1 MTDLLVEAKVAS
13 RSKFQTIYSGM
24 DIEPFLQADR
34 FRDSARAELG
44 LGPEDVV
51 VGKIARLFNL
61 KGHEYLLE
69 AASGIIEKNPNIK
82 FLLVGDGSLR
92 ASIEQTIASKG
103 LGRHFLFTGLVPP
116 TDIPKW
122 ISAMDMLVHV
132 SLREGLARALPQAL
146 LAGKPV
152 VSYDIDGAKEVVLN
166 NSTGFLIPPKSID
179 ELQSAILK
187 LACNPSLRAEM
198 GSYGQSRCSTI
209 FDHRHMTHQI
219 RELYQT
225 VLTSS

>member
-1 MTDLLVEAKVAS
+1 MN
-13 RSKFQTIYSGM
+13 
-24 DIEPFLQADR
+24 IEPFLQAER
-34 FRDSARAELG
+34 FRDSARAEFG
-44 LGPEDVV
+44 LGPDDIVA
-51 VGKIARLFNL
+51 GKIARLFNL

-92 ASIEQTIASKG
+92 ASIEQSIASKG
-103 LGRHFLFTGLVPP
+103 LGNHFLFTGLVPP

-166 NSTGFLIPPKSID
+166 NSTGFLIPPKSIE
-179 ELQSAILK
+179 ELQSAILQ
-187 LACNPSLRAEM
+187 LACNPSMRAQM
-198 GSYGQSRCSTI
+198 GREGQSRCAAM

-225 VLTSS
+225 ILKSS